1 MASPCSVWSL
11 SSIILTMDQKPEDS
25 SDYDIFRQESVGL
38 EVAEENTAPKMIK
51 LPAAPNR
58 NRWSKKRII
67 FTLLAVIAVLALLT
81 AVILYIRSSS
91 KPEPTVVINTQSLD
105 NGTLNQLTTENGAAD
120 GKQQLTITPDT
131 LFHNNVTI
139 NKDLLV
145 NGRTTLQSALNVA
158 RDLAVG
164 GNTTVGG
171 NLSVT
176 GQISAGNLNVGTVS
190 MGTLQISGN
199 LELRGHIVPT
209 GPVPTI
215 KTSVAAAGGTARIDG
230 TDTAGT
236 ITIVMAGAVPAG
248 EMVIVTFNTAF
259 NATPKLQLTPVSN
272 AAAKL
277 DYFATKTAGFFTIEA
292 ASLPT
297 PGSTYIFDYF
307 VTQ

>member
-1 MASPCSVWSL
+1 
-11 SSIILTMDQKPEDS
+11 MDQKPEGS

-38 EVAEENTAPKMIK
+38 DVAEENTAPKMIK
-51 LPAAPNR
+51 IPGAPKKG
-58 NRWSKKRII
+58 RWSKKRRLLS
-67 FTLLAVIAVLALLT
+67 LLAIAVLLALLF
-81 AVILYIRSSS
+81 AAIRYVRSVS

-105 NGTLNQLTTENGAAD
+105 NGTLNQITAENGATD
-120 GKQQLTITPDT
+120 GTQQLTITPDT
-131 LFHNNVTI
+131 LFHNNVTVS
-139 NKDLLV
+139 KDLLV
-145 NGRTTLQSALNVA
+145 SGKTTLQSALNVA

-176 GQISAGNLNVGTVS
+176 GQISAGTLNVGTVNMS
-190 MGTLQISGN
+190 TLQLSGN
-199 LELRGHIVPT
+199 LELRGHLVPT
-209 GPVPTI
+209 GPAPTV

-236 ITIVMAGAVPAG
+236 ITIVISGAVPAG

-259 NATPKLQLTPVSN
+259 NGTPKMQLTPASN

-277 DYFATKTAGFFTIEA
+277 DYFVTKTAGFFTIEA
-292 ASLPT
+292 SSVPT